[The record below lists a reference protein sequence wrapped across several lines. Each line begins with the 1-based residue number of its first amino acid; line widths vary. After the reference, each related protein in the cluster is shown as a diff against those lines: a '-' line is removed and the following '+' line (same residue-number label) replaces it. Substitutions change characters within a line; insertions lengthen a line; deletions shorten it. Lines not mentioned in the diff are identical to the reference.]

1 MAEHNELG
9 KLGEDVATEFL
20 LKKGYEIL
28 TRNYTYVKSEVDIIA
43 KKDGQLVVVEV
54 KTRNSHFMAGPHETV
69 TKKKQ
74 RSIIKTA
81 NAYIDE
87 NELNIETRF
96 DIISIILN
104 SKEKII
110 EHIEDAF
117 YPLL

>member
-9 KLGEDVATEFL
+9 ILGEEIATDFL

-43 KKDGQLVVVEV
+43 KKDGLLVVVEV
-54 KTRNSHFMAGPHETV
+54 KTRNSSFMAGPEITV

-74 RSIIKTA
+74 KSIIKTA

-87 NELNIETRF
+87 NALDIETRF

-104 SKEKII
+104 SKEKTID
-110 EHIEDAF
+110 HIEDAF
-117 YPLL
+117 YPTL